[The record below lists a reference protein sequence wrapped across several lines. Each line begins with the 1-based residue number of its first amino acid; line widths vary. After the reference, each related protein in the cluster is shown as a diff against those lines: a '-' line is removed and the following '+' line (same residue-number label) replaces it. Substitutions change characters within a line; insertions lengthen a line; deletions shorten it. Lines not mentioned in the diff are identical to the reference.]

1 MLRPMLSLLTHSL
14 SAVLLCALL
23 GTAGSAGPAGYYPQA
38 AGTAWTYSNGE
49 RQVMGA
55 PATYRGVGVV
65 PLSHVLGRVLVSQ
78 DLLEYRADG
87 SVWLRGLHTG
97 RELRW
102 YASPLLVYPAGPLRP
117 GQSWRSGGRT
127 VQVTGVQGVA
137 TPAGT
142 FNALILRTQEGTG
155 PAQDSFFVPGVGV
168 VRYRTAD
175 GRTTD
180 LTVRK

>member
-1 MLRPMLSLLTHSL
+1 MPPVLTRL
-14 SAVLLCALL
+14 AAPLALLCALL
-23 GTAGSAGPAGYYPQA
+23 GTAPAAAPAGYYPQA

-49 RQVMGA
+49 RQVLGA
-55 PATYRGVGVV
+55 PVTYRGVRVV

-102 YASPLLVYPAGPLRP
+102 YAAPVLVYPAGPLQP
-117 GQSWRSGGRT
+117 GQSWRGAGRT
-127 VQVTGVQGVA
+127 TQVTGVQGVT

-142 FNALILRTQEGTG
+142 FNALVLRTQAVGG
-155 PAQDSFFVPGVGV
+155 APQDTLFVPGVGV

-180 LTVRK
+180 LTARK

>member
-1 MLRPMLSLLTHSL
+1 MLPAPTR
-14 SAVLLCALL
+14 AVFAALLCALP
-23 GTAGSAGPAGYYPQA
+23 GTALATAPAGYYPQA
-38 AGTAWTYSNGE
+38 AGTAWTYSSGE
-49 RQVMGA
+49 RQVLGA
-55 PATYRGVGVV
+55 PATYKGVRVV

-102 YASPLLVYPAGPLRP
+102 YASPLLVYPAAPLQP
-117 GQSWRSGGRT
+117 GQSWRSGART
-127 VQVTGVQGVA
+127 VQVTEVRGVT

-142 FNALILRTQEGTG
+142 FNALVLRTQEAGG
-155 PAQDSFFVPGVGV
+155 QAQETFFVPGVGV

-180 LTVRK
+180 LTARR